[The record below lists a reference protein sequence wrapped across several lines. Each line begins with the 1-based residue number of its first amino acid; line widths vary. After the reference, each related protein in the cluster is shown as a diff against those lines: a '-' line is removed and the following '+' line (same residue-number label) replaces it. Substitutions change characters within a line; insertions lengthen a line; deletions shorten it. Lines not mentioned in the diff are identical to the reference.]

1 MTPVNEV
8 AERGRNFFVQAFENQ
23 KEAANKVSS
32 MRVAVRRVFNEHDP
46 CEPSFTTY
54 SYDSL

>member
-8 AERGRNFFVQAFENQ
+8 AERSKNFFAQAFENQ

-32 MRVAVRRVFNEHDP
+32 ISEAVRRVFNEHDP
-46 CEPSFTTY
+46 RRPTFTTY
-54 SYDSL
+54 SYD

>member
-54 SYDSL
+54 S